1 MNNRMT
7 ELYAKACLEA
17 RDIHQTD
24 VPAFISCMAEK
35 FGNLIV
41 REAIMAL
48 YEDDGATHHERLLT
62 EHFGICDHE
71 WVSAK
76 NPVVVNGSICVKC
89 GALDPREP
97 EELR

>member
-35 FGNLIV
+35 FANLIV

-48 YEDDGATHHERLLT
+48 YEDDGATHHEELLKH
-62 EHFGICDHE
+62 HFGVTE
-71 WVSAK
+71 
-76 NPVVVNGSICVKC
+76 
-89 GALDPREP
+89 
-97 EELR
+97 

>member
-1 MNNRMT
+1 MNDRLK
-7 ELYAKACLEA
+7 ELESQCWEAKPYGPPWF
-17 RDIHQTD
+17 D
-24 VPAFISCMAEK
+24 SKK
-35 FGNLIV
+35 FANLIV

-62 EHFGICDHE
+62 EHFGICNHE

-76 NPVVVNGSICVKC
+76 NPVVVNGSICIKC
-89 GALDPREP
+89 GAIDPREP